1 MKKIAI
7 LLFLWLVL
15 ASCTTQQQKQVT
27 QNNKQTNNNLTTNTN
42 QNMENTGSTQNW
54 DTKVI
59 IDTNNPM
66 AWKTLVFD
74 IEIVKIDKKGKN
86 NTKKDTVQPWD
97 SIEVNYKWTFT
108 DGKQFDS
115 SYDRKQTL
123 PFTVWAGQMIP
134 GFDKAVVWMKVW
146 EKKTVTLKPEEAYGQ
161 RDPNKKQEIVITAAD
176 KKNLE
181 AAWYEI
187 KKWAKF
193 PTRMGE
199 LEILEVEK

>member
-7 LLFLWLVL
+7 LLFLWLAL
-15 ASCTTQQQKQVT
+15 ASCTTQEQKQVT
-27 QNNKQTNNNLTTNTN
+27 QNNKQTNNNLTTNIN
-42 QNMENTGSTQNW
+42 KNMEKTGATQNW

-86 NTKKDTVQPWD
+86 NTKKDTVEVWD

-108 DGKQFDS
+108 DGTKFDS

-146 EKKTVTLKPEEAYGQ
+146 DKKTVTLKPEEAYGQ

-187 KKWAKF
+187 KKGAKL